1 MYIDNPSLHL
11 RIYGVNMIMTIK
23 WFVVALFTGLAFVVA
38 KFTDEYFRP
47 YKRKF

>member
-1 MYIDNPSLHL
+1 MLTI
-11 RIYGVNMIMTIK
+11 IK
-23 WFVVALFTGLAFVVA
+23 WFAVALFTGLAFVIA